1 MRIKTFG
8 RQSLNIWQWLFG
20 FLRLIVR
27 QYREKQLQKSAA
39 SLTYV
44 TLFATVP
51 LLTVT
56 YSMFSIIPAFQSLGD
71 ELQAMFFE
79 HFLPSSERDFGA
91 YLKQFSNEARNLTVF
106 GVAFLAVSAFL
117 MLRNIEQNFNAIW
130 GVARGRR
137 GVANFLLYWAIL
149 SLGPLLLGIA
159 LTMSTYLTSFRL
171 IVGTYD
177 SLGVFELIF
186 RLVPTVLT
194 WVAFTLLFVAVPNC
208 KVRLP
213 HALLGGFLTTIGFE
227 GLKTA
232 FAMVV
237 ANSSFTLIYG
247 AFAAVP
253 LFLLWINLMWTLVLA
268 GAVFVYTIS
277 AYQINLQVRHFS
289 DFTASLLVL
298 WRCYQAT
305 VTGGVVSESE
315 LLKLGLSSE
324 QWMRVSRALV
334 KHHVITTDYQGC
346 YLVCRNLDQ
355 LPLSELADIVD
366 VPHFLPSDSRELD
379 DLPWAAEAK
388 RYLGQL
394 DEVNKAYLE
403 RSVTSLFMDQKIIN
417 NEPEHRIEHHK
428 M

>member
-8 RQSLNIWQWLFG
+8 RQSLNIWQWLYG

-27 QYREKQLQKSAA
+27 QYREKELQKSAA

-71 ELQAMFFE
+71 ELQAMLFE
-79 HFLPSSERDFGA
+79 HFLPSNERDFGE
-91 YLKQFSNEARNLTVF
+91 YLRQFSNEARNLTVF
-106 GVAFLAVSAFL
+106 GVIFLAVSAFL

-159 LTMSTYLTSFRL
+159 LTMSTYLASFRL

-186 RLVPTVLT
+186 RLVPTLLT
-194 WVAFTLLFVAVPNC
+194 WIAFTLLFVAVPNC

-213 HALLGGFLTTIGFE
+213 HALLGGLLTTIGFE

-232 FAMVV
+232 FGMVV

-253 LFLLWINLMWTLVLA
+253 LFLLWVNLMWTLVLA

-298 WRCYQAT
+298 WRCMQAST
-305 VTGGVVSESE
+305 HGGVVKEGE
-315 LLKLGLSSE
+315 LLKLGLSTE
-324 QWMRVSRALV
+324 QWMRVSRALI
-334 KHHVITTDYQGC
+334 KHHVITTDYQGH
-346 YLVCRNLDQ
+346 YLICRNLDQ
-355 LPLSELADIVD
+355 LRLSELADMVQM
-366 VPHFLPSDSRELD
+366 PQFLPQDIHELD
-379 DLPWAAEAK
+379 DLPWASEATA
-388 RYLGQL
+388 YLGQL
-394 DEVNKAYLE
+394 DAMRHQHLE
-403 RSVTSLFMDQKIIN
+403 RSVRSLLASHGSAEKAAEYF
-417 NEPEHRIEHHK
+417 IEHHK